1 MELTENQKK
10 TLRSY
15 GHKLKPV
22 VMVGDRGVTEGVL
35 RELDNALAHHELI
48 KVRVRGGD
56 RDSRDSMIRELTD
69 AGQATLIQRVGNV
82 ALMFRRNPKDPKVV
96 LGSR

>member
-22 VMVGDRGVTEGVL
+22 VMVGDRGISDGVL
-35 RELDNALAHHELI
+35 RELEIALDHHELI
-48 KVRVRGGD
+48 KVRVRAGD
-56 RDSRDSMIRELTD
+56 RESRDAMIRQLAD
-69 AGQATLIQRVGNV
+69 AGHAAIVQRVGNI
-82 ALMFRRNPKDPKVV
+82 ALLFRRNPEAPKVV